1 MIRIRPASRQRARGR
16 ADAYDRGMVK
26 ITLPDGSVKEFQG
39 PVTALEVAESIGS
52 RLAKAAVGAKVDGA
66 LSDLSTRI
74 DARRGGRDRD
84 REDARW

>member
-52 RLAKAAVGAKVDGA
+52 RLAKAAADSRAAAAAAVPRTWS
-66 LSDLSTRI
+66 LL
-74 DARRGGRDRD
+74 
-84 REDARW
+84 